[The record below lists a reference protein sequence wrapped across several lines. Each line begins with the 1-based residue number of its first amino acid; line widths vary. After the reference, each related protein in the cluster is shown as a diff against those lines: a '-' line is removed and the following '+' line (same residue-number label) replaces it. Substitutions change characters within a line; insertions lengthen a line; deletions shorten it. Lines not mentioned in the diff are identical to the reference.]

1 MNMIP
6 RRKECKIRGR
16 ATIGRLAA
24 VLAAGFA
31 LGALQ
36 ANAALKYEPSNYA
49 ARSDL
54 LLQLDGIRN
63 VGLLKAHDGDASQW
77 IDLAAG
83 NSVSFG
89 NKTGSGVVSEWAD
102 DGYVFGGGEIGRLAD
117 AITLGNAFTIQLVFD
132 VDKSAQTADYPF
144 FFDCGSDN
152 CGFYTYKVTTNNKL
166 VFRVKAVSGVS
177 DASIDP
183 WTGRHYYATALYDQG
198 KSSVF
203 ETETGTVTAGTTT
216 TSVGWRAF
224 TIGGRWLGT
233 ASDTQRYL
241 NGTIKAVRIYNKVLS
256 ADELSQNRALDDARF
271 FNGIPATNVVV
282 ATAVAGLEGNEE
294 TGAYAFDAD
303 GYTFS
308 APQKAT
314 LNGNNYI
321 CAGYT
326 LETWNGT
333 AWGAPVLHSGVL
345 AAELSDTAAKV
356 RLTWQWQEEDAS
368 VPAGDAYIES
378 DGTTFVNTGVVPA
391 PDLRIEVDYAF
402 TTVEKAAR
410 LFGVYTGDGR
420 NAAYYVNDSG
430 GLSFHVGQGW
440 VGGTYLVMPDAPNRH
455 TVVFDIPAGKVH
467 DITGSVTNKTESMKS
482 TPGLSATGNVP
493 IALFGRMT
501 NANGSTIDTPS
512 KARIYGAKF
521 YKNGAL
527 VCNLVPCVKGGV
539 AGFRDTVGGHFHSAE
554 YNVSGLTAGGDVE
567 RIPDDGFIELAGNDQ
582 TQADGAKGGHFID
595 TGYTPGPN
603 TRIEFDYALAA
614 NRTGSGDWYLL
625 QAGNSTETVALYQ
638 NANAIGACLGTAMW
652 KGVGLP
658 SQANAAFVRRTAV
671 FDSANK
677 AVTMMTAG
685 YANYANTNDVFTAF
699 SANAANP
706 IVLGATAGK
715 GGGYT
720 PLRIYG
726 LRIYESGSLV
736 REYVPYV
743 KNGAPGLEYDDT
755 FLRVYWDANNG
766 KNGMPKAGGDIEV
779 SSDRDKDAYA
789 LFSGAQRVDTGYVP
803 NGNTKIVVDFGFA
816 NGYNKPQQEL
826 FDAGGSGLFC
836 RLYTQD
842 SSGTNGK
849 YSWLFNNN
857 WEGVLHS
864 GIAVDHQRRLLTI
877 DSPDAQTRL
886 EPGATDDSVFNGDST
901 IASWT
906 RSKSSPNTLVFGSL
920 AVPDANNG
928 YMYAKARLYRLT
940 IYDGSDKVRD
950 YVPVVENGV
959 AGLRDLVHPESALL
973 TAKGLT
979 VSGSGCEGAEVWLA
993 TPQGC
998 TLRKDDASTTL
1009 KAAAVGAV
1017 SYKWTKNGAAIKGG
1031 ENGNLTVAWAKGGA
1045 TDTYT
1050 VTPVYSVFGEDVGG
1064 APFSVEVENVPFGM
1078 TVIIR

>member
-1 MNMIP
+1 MKMLKLAGIT
-6 RRKECKIRGR
+6 RRPVRLLVS
-16 ATIGRLAA
+16 AT
-24 VLAAGFA
+24 VA
-31 LGALQ
+31 LGAFFG
-36 ANAALKYEPSNYA
+36 AFFPSSASAALKYEPTNYA
-49 ARSDL
+49 ARENL

-77 IDLAAG
+77 IDLATG

-117 AITLGNAFTIQLVFD
+117 AITLGNAFTIQLVYD
-132 VDKSAQTADYPF
+132 ADKSAQTANYPF
-144 FFDCGSDN
+144 FFDCGGDN
-152 CGFYTYKVTTNNKL
+152 CGFYTYKGNNNQL
-166 VFRVKAVSGVS
+166 IFRVKAVSGVS
-177 DASIDP
+177 DASINPYTD
-183 WTGRHYYATALYDQG
+183 RHYYATALYDKG

-203 ETETGTVTAGTTT
+203 ETATGSVTAGTTT
-216 TSVGWRAF
+216 TAVGARAF
-224 TIGGRWLGT
+224 TIGGRWLGS
-233 ASDTQRYL
+233 ASDTDRYL
-241 NGTIKAVRIYNKVLS
+241 TGTIKAVRVYNKVLS
-256 ADELSQNRALDDARF
+256 TAELSQNRALDDARF
-271 FNGIPATNVVV
+271 FNGIPVTNVVV

-294 TGAYAFDAD
+294 TGVYAFDAE

-314 LNGNNYI
+314 LNGTDYI
-321 CAGYT
+321 CTGYK
-326 LETWNGT
+326 LETWDGSD
-333 AWGAPVLHSGVL
+333 WGAPVAGESCSYS
-345 AAELSDTAAKV
+345 ATDTSAKV
-356 RLTWQWQEEDAS
+356 RLTWQWQEDVA
-368 VPAGDAYIES
+368 PAPTGDAYIES
-378 DGTTFVNTGVVPA
+378 DGSTFVNTGVLPA
-391 PDLRIEVDYAF
+391 SDLRIEVDYAF
-402 TTVEKAAR
+402 TAIEKDAR
-410 LFGVYTGDGR
+410 LFGAYVAGGQ
-420 NAAYYVNDSG
+420 NAAYYVNSTL

-440 VGGTYLVMPDAPNRH
+440 VGGSYLVMPDSDRH
-455 TVVFDIPAGKVH
+455 TVVFDIPVGKVH
-467 DITGSVTNKTESMKS
+467 SLTGSVTNEMVSMKS
-482 TPGLSATGNVP
+482 TPGLPATGNVP

-603 TRIEFDYALAA
+603 TRIEFDYALAESHSA
-614 NRTGSGDWYLL
+614 VAADWYLL

-638 NANAIGACLGTAMW
+638 NATAMGACLGTAMW

-677 AVTMMTAG
+677 AVTMKTAG
-685 YANYANTNDVFTAF
+685 YANYANTNDVFKAF

-715 GGGYT
+715 GGGFT

-726 LRIYESGSLV
+726 LKIYESGSLV

-743 KNGAPGLEYDDT
+743 KNGAPGLKYGNT
-755 FLRVYWDANNG
+755 FLRVYWDAANG
-766 KNGMPKAGGDIEV
+766 KNGMPKAGGNIAT
-779 SSDRDKDAYA
+779 SSNRDKDAYA

-816 NGYNKPQQEL
+816 NGYNKPQQIL
-826 FDAGGSGLFC
+826 FDASSGLYC
-836 RLYTQD
+836 RLYTQNSTGAD
-842 SSGTNGK
+842 GK
-849 YSWLFNNN
+849 YSVIFNKG
-857 WEGVLHS
+857 WTVAHS
-864 GIAVDHQRRLLTI
+864 GIAVDHQRRLVVF
-877 DSPDAQTRL
+877 DAPDTTMSMT
-886 EPGATDDSVFNGDST
+886 PGATDGSTYSSSSVS
-901 IASWT
+901 ASGAT
-906 RSKSSPNTLVFGSL
+906 SASTLVFGSL
-920 AVPDANNG
+920 AVPDVNNG
-928 YMYAKARLYRLT
+928 YMYAKTRLYRLT
-940 IYDGSDKVRD
+940 IYDGSNKVRD

-979 VSGSGCEGAEVWLA
+979 VSGRGHEGAEEWLVE
-993 TPQGC
+993 PENIVS
-998 TLRKDDASTTL
+998 LKKDGGATTL
-1009 KAAAVGAV
+1009 KAIAVGAV
-1017 SYKWTKNGAAIKGG
+1017 SYKWTLNGEAIKGG
-1031 ENGNLTVAWAKGGA
+1031 
-1045 TDTYT
+1045 TDGSLEVSWRSQTKTPDEYT
-1050 VTPVYSVFGEDVGG
+1050 VTPVYDVFGSEVEG
-1064 APFSVEVENVPFGM
+1064 AAKTVEVTNAPQGLMLIVW
-1078 TVIIR
+1078 

>member
-1 MNMIP
+1 MN
-6 RRKECKIRGR
+6 
-16 ATIGRLAA
+16 ATSMTKFAALFAA
-24 VLAAGFA
+24 VLLAAGIGRA
-31 LGALQ
+31 GLL
-36 ANAALKYEPSNYA
+36 YEPSNYA
-49 ARSDL
+49 ARDAL

-89 NKTGSGVVSEWAD
+89 NKTGSGVVSEWTD

-117 AITLGNAFTIQLVFD
+117 AISLGNAFTIQLVFD
-132 VDKSAQTADYPF
+132 ADKSAQTANYPF
-144 FFDCGSDN
+144 FFDCGGDN
-152 CGFYTYKVTTNNKL
+152 CGFYTYKVDTNNQL
-166 VFRVKAVSGVS
+166 IFRVKAVSGVA
-177 DASIDP
+177 DASIKP
-183 WTGRHYYATALYDQG
+183 WTGRHYYATALYDKG

-216 TSVGWRAF
+216 TSVGSRAF

-233 ASDTQRYL
+233 ASDNDRYL
-241 NGTIKAVRIYNKVLS
+241 NGTIKAVRVYNKVLS
-256 ADELSQNRALDDARF
+256 TAELSQNRALDDARF
-271 FNGIPATNVVV
+271 FNGVPVTNVVV

-294 TGAYAFDAD
+294 TGVYAFDAE

-314 LNGNNYI
+314 LNGIDYT

-326 LETWNGT
+326 LETWDGSD
-333 AWGAPVLHSGVL
+333 WSAPVADESCSYS
-345 AAELSDTAAKV
+345 ATDTSAKV
-356 RLTWQWQEEDAS
+356 RLTWQWQEDDAS
-368 VPAGDAYIES
+368 ATAGDAYIES
-378 DGTTFVNTGVVPA
+378 DGSTFVNTGVVPA
-391 PDLRIEVDYAF
+391 SDLRIEVDYAF
-402 TTVEKAAR
+402 TAVEKDAR
-410 LFGVYTGDGR
+410 LFGVYVGGGQ
-420 NAAYYVNDSG
+420 NAAYYVNGSG

-440 VGGTYLVMPDAPNRH
+440 VGGTYLVMPDSDRH
-455 TVVFDIPAGKVH
+455 TVVFDILAGKVH
-467 DITGSVTNKTESMKS
+467 SLTGSVTNKTESMKS
-482 TPGLSATGNVP
+482 TPGLPATGNVP

-501 NANGSTIDTPS
+501 NANGATIETPA

-539 AGFRDTVGGHFHSAE
+539 AGFRDTVGGAFHSAE
-554 YNVSGLTAGGDVE
+554 YNVFGLTAGGDVE

-614 NRTGSGDWYLL
+614 DRSGSGDWFLL

-658 SQANAAFVRRTAV
+658 SQANAALVRRTAV
-671 FDSANK
+671 FDSQNK
-677 AVTMMTAG
+677 AVTMTTAG
-685 YANYANTNDVFTAF
+685 YVNYANTNDVFTAF

-706 IVLGATAGK
+706 IILGATAGK

-720 PLRIYG
+720 PVRIYG

-743 KNGAPGLEYDDT
+743 KNGAPGLKYGDT
-755 FLRVYWDANNG
+755 FVRVYWDANNG
-766 KNGMPKAGGDIEV
+766 KNGMPKAGGDIAV
-779 SSDRDKDAYA
+779 SSDRDRDAYV
-789 LFSGAQRVDTGYVP
+789 LFAGAQRVDTGYVP
-803 NGNTKIVVDFGFA
+803 NGNTKLVVDFGFA
-816 NGYNKPQQEL
+816 NGYNNPQQEL

-857 WEGVLHS
+857 WGVLHS

-886 EPGATDDSVFNGDST
+886 EPGATDGSVFNGDST

-906 RSKSSPNTLVFGSL
+906 RSKNSPNRLVFGSL
-920 AVPDANNG
+920 AVPDVNNG

-940 IYDGSDKVRD
+940 IYDNGVKVRE
-950 YVPVVENGV
+950 YVPCVIDGV
-959 AGLRDLVHPESALL
+959 AGLYDLANPGSAPL
-973 TAKGLT
+973 TANGLT
-979 VSGSGCEGAEVWLA
+979 VSGCGYDGAEEWLA
-993 TPQGC
+993 VPPAENQLGIEATK
-998 TLRKDDASTTL
+998 TFTAR
-1009 KAAAVGAV
+1009 AVGAV
-1017 SYKWTKNGAAIKGG
+1017 RYVWTRNGKTLG
-1031 ENGNLTVAWAKGGA
+1031 ESGDTLSVAWTPGGHYLPDA
-1045 TDTYT
+1045 YT
-1050 VTPVYSVFGEDVGG
+1050 VTPVYDVFGTETMG
-1064 APFSVEVENVPFGM
+1064 APRSF
-1078 TVIIR
+1078 TVSRAAPAFILIVK

>member
-1 MNMIP
+1 M
-6 RRKECKIRGR
+6 RIRDIVRSVSMYYSACIVG
-16 ATIGRLAA
+16 AI
-24 VLAAGFA
+24 A
-31 LGALQ
+31 LLVPTA

-49 ARSDL
+49 ARGNL

-132 VDKSAQTADYPF
+132 ADKSAQTANYPF
-144 FFDCGSDN
+144 FFDCGGDN
-152 CGFYTYKVTTNNKL
+152 CGFYTYKVDTNNQL
-166 VFRVKAVSGVS
+166 IFRVRAVSGVS
-177 DASIDP
+177 DVSIKS
-183 WTGRHYYATALYDQG
+183 WTGRHYYATALYDKG

-216 TSVGWRAF
+216 TSVGARAF

-233 ASDTQRYL
+233 ASDNDRYL
-241 NGTIKAVRIYNKVLS
+241 NGTIKAVRVYNKVLS
-256 ADELSQNRALDDARF
+256 TAELSQNRALDDARF
-271 FNGIPATNVVV
+271 FNGIPVTNVVV

-294 TGAYAFDAD
+294 TGAYAFDAE

-314 LNGNNYI
+314 LNGTDYI
-321 CAGYT
+321 CTGYK
-326 LETWNGT
+326 LETWDGSD
-333 AWGAPVLHSGVL
+333 WGAPVAGESCSYS
-345 AAELSDTAAKV
+345 ATDTSAKV
-356 RLTWQWQEEDAS
+356 RLTWQWQEDDA
-368 VPAGDAYIES
+368 PAPIGDAYIES
-378 DGTTFVNTGVVPA
+378 DGTTFVNTGVMPA
-391 PDLRIEVDYAF
+391 PDLRIEVDYAL
-402 TTVEKAAR
+402 TEIVKDTKI
-410 LFGVYTGDGR
+410 FGAYTGSGQ
-420 NAAYYVNDSG
+420 NAEYYVNTVGTG
-430 GLSFHVGQGW
+430 GYSFHVGVGW
-440 VGGTYLVMPDAPNRH
+440 KGGTYLAMPDLNRH
-455 TVVFDIPAGKVH
+455 KVVFDIPQMQVQYF
-467 DITGSVTNKTESMKS
+467 TGSTVAADVAIPS
-482 TPGLSATGNVP
+482 TAGLTATGTVP
-493 IALFGRMT
+493 IGLFGRIS
-501 NANGSTIDTPS
+501 NASGAVKEGTSATL
-512 KARIYGAKF
+512 RIYGAKF
-521 YKNGAL
+521 YKSDTL
-527 VCNLVPCVKGGV
+527 VCNLVPCVKGGI
-539 AGFRDTVGGHFHSAE
+539 AGFRDTISGAFHSAE

-567 RIPDDGFIELAGNDQ
+567 RIPDDGFIELTGNDE
-582 TQADGAKGGHFID
+582 TQANGAKGGHFID
-595 TGYTPGPN
+595 TGYTPGQN
-603 TRIEFDYALAA
+603 TRIELDYALAENHSA
-614 NRTGSGDWYLL
+614 VAADWYLL
-625 QAGNSTETVALYQ
+625 NAGNGTEAVALYQ
-638 NANAIGACLGTAMW
+638 NEKAFGTCLGTAMW

-671 FDSANK
+671 LDSANK

-685 YANYANTNDVFTAF
+685 YANYANTNDVFKAF
-699 SANAANP
+699 SANAATT
-706 IVLGATAGK
+706 IKLGSTANT

-726 LRIYESGSLV
+726 LKIYESGSLV

-743 KNGAPGLEYDDT
+743 KNGAPGLKYDDT
-755 FLRVYWDANNG
+755 FVRVYWDANNG
-766 KNGMPKAGGDIEV
+766 RNGMPKAGGDIAV

-789 LFSGAQRVDTGYVP
+789 LFSGAQRIDTGYVP
-803 NGNTKIVVDFGFA
+803 NGNTKLVVDFGFA

-836 RLYTQD
+836 RLYTQNGG
-842 SSGTNGK
+842 GTDAK
-849 YSWLFNNN
+849 YSWLFNDN
-857 WEGVLHS
+857 WGVLHS

-886 EPGATDDSVFNGDST
+886 EPGATDGSVFNGDST

-920 AVPDANNG
+920 AVPDVSQG
-928 YMYAKARLYRLT
+928 YMYAKVRLYRLT
-940 IYDGSDKVRD
+940 IYDGSNKVRD

-993 TPQGC
+993 TPEGC
-998 TLRKDDASTTL
+998 LLKKADAPKTL

-1045 TDTYT
+1045 TDIYS
-1050 VTPVYSVFGEDVGG
+1050 VTPVYDVFGE
-1064 APFSVEVENVPFGM
+1064 EVEGTPVQVSVANVPLGM
-1078 TVIIR
+1078 VVILR

>member
-1 MNMIP
+1 MNVKSIVKSMFMHGTACAVCGI
-6 RRKECKIRGR
+6 
-16 ATIGRLAA
+16 AA
-24 VLAAGFA
+24 FAPHAAD
-31 LGALQ
+31 
-36 ANAALKYEPSNYA
+36 AALKYEPSNYA
-49 ARSDL
+49 ARDAL

-63 VGLLKAHDGDASQW
+63 VGLLKAHDGNAHAW
-77 IDLAAG
+77 VDLAAS
-83 NSVSFG
+83 NNVYFG
-89 NKTGSGVVSEWAD
+89 NKTGSGVVSEWTD

-132 VDKSAQTADYPF
+132 ADKSAQTADYPF
-144 FFDCGSDN
+144 FFDCGGDN
-152 CGFYTYKVTTNNKL
+152 CGFYTYKGDNNQL
-166 VFRVKAVSGVS
+166 VFRVKAVSGVT
-177 DASIDP
+177 DVSIKP
-183 WTGRHYYATALYDQG
+183 WTGRHYYATAMYDKG
-198 KSSVF
+198 NSSVF
-203 ETETGTVTAGTTT
+203 ETETGTVTAGSTT
-216 TSVGWRAF
+216 TSVGYRAF

-233 ASDTQRYL
+233 ASDNARYL

-256 ADELSQNRALDDARF
+256 AEELSQNRALDEVRF
-271 FNGIPATNVVV
+271 FGGIPVTNVVV
-282 ATAVAGLEGNEE
+282 ATAVAGLEGNEGS
-294 TGAYAFDAD
+294 GAYAIDVG
-303 GYTFS
+303 GYAFS
-308 APQKAT
+308 APARAT
-314 LNGNNYI
+314 LGGKLYG
-321 CAGYT
+321 CTGYT
-326 LETWNGT
+326 LETWNGS
-333 AWGAPVLHSGVL
+333 AWSVPVVYESCSYS
-345 AAELSDTAAKV
+345 ATDTSAKV
-356 RLTWQWQEEDAS
+356 RLTWQWQEDDA
-368 VPAGDAYIES
+368 PAPIGDAYIES
-378 DGTTFVNTGVVPA
+378 DGTTFVNTGVLPA
-391 PDLRIEVDYAF
+391 LDLRIEVDYAF
-402 TTVEKAAR
+402 TTVEKDAR
-410 LFGVYTGDGR
+410 LFGVYVGGGQ
-420 NAAYYVNDSG
+420 NAAYYVNSTL

-440 VGGTYLVMPDAPNRH
+440 VGGTYLVMPDSDRH
-455 TVVFDIPAGKVH
+455 TVVFDIPVGKVH
-467 DITGSVTNKTESMKS
+467 SLTGSVTNETVSMKS

-501 NANGSTIDTPS
+501 HANGSTIETPS

-554 YNVSGLTAGGDVE
+554 HNVSGLTAGGDVE
-567 RIPDDGFIELAGNDQ
+567 RIPDDGYIELAGNDQ

-614 NRTGSGDWYLL
+614 NRTGSGDWFLL

-638 NANAIGACLGTAMW
+638 NANAMGACLGTAMW

-685 YANYANTNDVFTAF
+685 YANYANTNNVFTAF
-699 SANAANP
+699 SENAANP

-715 GGGYT
+715 GGGFT

-743 KNGAPGLEYDDT
+743 KNGAPGLKYGDT
-755 FLRVYWDANNG
+755 FLRVYWDASNG
-766 KNGMPKAGGDIEV
+766 KNGMPKAGGDIAT
-779 SSDRDKDAYA
+779 SSNRDKDAYA

-816 NGYNKPQQEL
+816 NGYNKPQQIL
-826 FDAGGSGLFC
+826 FDASSGLYC
-836 RLYTQD
+836 RLYTQN
-842 SSGTNGK
+842 SNGTDGK
-849 YSWLFNNN
+849 YSVIFNKG
-857 WEGVLHS
+857 WTVAHTE
-864 GIAVDHQRRLLTI
+864 IAVDHQRRLVVF
-877 DSPDAQTRL
+877 DAPNTTMSMT
-886 EPGATDDSVFNGDST
+886 PGATDGSTYSSSSVS
-901 IASWT
+901 ASGAT
-906 RSKSSPNTLVFGSL
+906 SASTLVFGSL
-920 AVPDANNG
+920 AVPDVSQG

-940 IYDGSDKVRD
+940 IYDGSNKVRD

-998 TLRKDDASTTL
+998 TLRKDDAPTTL

-1017 SYKWTKNGAAIKGG
+1017 SYKWTKNGESIEGG
-1031 ENGNLTVAWAKGGA
+1031 ANGNLTVAWAKGGA
-1045 TDTYT
+1045 TDIYS
-1050 VTPVYSVFGEDVGG
+1050 VTPVYDVFGEEFEGTPVQV
-1064 APFSVEVENVPFGM
+1064 SVAKEPPGM
-1078 TVIIR
+1078 VIILR